1 MAHDWNEFDII
12 INQPTPIGKKSLTEG
27 QVCEPLG
34 VPLYPGDKGDGVL
47 QDAIKAVFDIEK
59 SLIFDEGEI
68 DALVYSQK
76 IGDDWL
82 ISKSDEYTS
91 TDTNDITAA
100 ADELLGGTN
109 NAGEGEN
116 FSHRSFTVA
125 FSKRYE
131 KLTVLKKFFDMSN
144 LDIYLEAVRQLVYG
158 YDVDGNDIVKP
169 STSRRRRQAIVG
181 ETIRTQKTQKTQLK
195 DIKKCLID
203 EVQVNRILSDRLK
216 DDDIITKKI
225 LDQHSHE
232 DQVRGAVEVAKL
244 VGVEPE
250 EGEIKYEITR
260 ENMVAQMRQNKTYQ
274 FCMLLA
280 GFTGEKMDK
289 YWITPSEVNQGG
301 QKRKHEEINEEQREK
316 IKRKIE
322 RIFDICIEWED
333 KLYTKSGKTIFYK
346 EFQDKI
352 IRVLSLMSKITSS
365 VHIKHIYETIDEYK
379 AAIREFEPLER
390 GENDDDK
397 HREEIREYFSN
408 IKLLAIMEFP
418 DLENREASVNKQ
430 KKQQPSRRSSGYGQS
445 PQQAVASDK
454 LNEKT
459 RASTGASS
467 ELNSE
472 FHNWYINTSWADGR
486 IHLSPTLYAHIE
498 EAYTVLRMR
507 WKHLKEV
514 DLSHFIESPTVRAY
528 FARLVAFCIR
538 TSDTLSGKRYHL
550 QANYRRINFEK
561 AKLSNIFRH
570 VHFRGRQL
578 VYDRSDDSGRYAP
591 GTKDWS
597 NKEYLDTKA
606 IVDSRELSLDK
617 HGYPQNQAVIATFL
631 AEKAKEAQILNALRN

>member
-12 INQPTPIGKKSLTEG
+12 INQATPIGKKSLTEG

-34 VPLYPGDKGDGVL
+34 APLYPGDNGDGVL
-47 QDAIKAVFDIEK
+47 RDAIKAVFDIEK
-59 SLIFDEGEI
+59 SLIFDREKLEEYVNSHRANIEKSEEYKTSSSDAANEAQRII
-68 DALVYSQK
+68 DEATALIAKESNSSLSRY
-76 IGDDWL
+76 L
-82 ISKSDEYTS
+82 KSC
-91 TDTNDITAA
+91 ITAFA
-100 ADELLGGTN
+100 
-109 NAGEGEN
+109 
-116 FSHRSFTVA
+116 
-125 FSKRYE
+125 KRYE
-131 KLTVLKKFFDMSN
+131 RLNMHKLFVDTSHFN
-144 LDIYLEAVRQLVYG
+144 TYLEAVCQLAS
-158 YDVDGNDIVKP
+158 DAKANKKC
-169 STSRRRRQAIVG
+169 TKA
-181 ETIRTQKTQKTQLK
+181 QLK
-195 DIKKCLID
+195 EIKKCLID
-203 EVQVNRILSDRLK
+203 LDQVNRILRKRLK
-216 DDDIITKKI
+216 EDDIITKKI

-316 IKRKIE
+316 VKRKVYKV
-322 RIFDICIEWED
+322 FDTANKIYEEA
-333 KLYTKSGKTIFYK
+333 GTIPQVVIQSFGRKMMFISNILRGTGLNYIQEAAK
-346 EFQDKI
+346 EYIDDVESVPDGEKAFNEKVDKI
-352 IRVLSLMSKITSS
+352 K
-365 VHIKHIYETIDEYK
+365 EY
-379 AAIREFEPLER
+379 AE
-390 GENDDDK
+390 
-397 HREEIREYFSN
+397 N
-408 IKLLAIMEFP
+408 IKDLTIVEFP
-418 DLENREASVNKQ
+418 ELNMSAPTTKKTTTRGRSNTGSGSAGDLKATL
-430 KKQQPSRRSSGYGQS
+430 
-445 PQQAVASDK
+445 AA
-454 LNEKT
+454 NEKT

-472 FHNWYINTSWADGR
+472 FHNWYVNTSWADGR

-514 DLSHFIESPTVRAY
+514 DLSYFIESPTVRAY
-528 FARLVAFCIR
+528 FARLVGFCIR

-550 QANYRRINFEK
+550 QANYRRVNFEK

-578 VYDRSDDSGRYAP
+578 VYDRSDDSGRYVP

-606 IVDSRELSLDK
+606 TVQSRELSLDK